1 MAEPAPGAPIAP
13 PASSVP
19 PVQTPVPRGLRAR
32 WARLATVL
40 AVIGPGIITANVDN
54 DAGGIATYSQAG
66 AAFGYALLWTLIPI
80 TAALI
85 LVQEMCARMGVV
97 TGKGL
102 SDLIRE
108 RFGVK
113 TTFWVMTALVLAN
126 LGNTV
131 AEFAGV
137 AQSLEIFGISRYLSV
152 PLAAAVVWVL
162 VVKGS
167 AKIVERIFLVACTF
181 YVAYLISGFLAKP
194 DWGEVWTGT
203 LTPTLKMNGPQLT
216 MVVTLVGTTIAPWMQ
231 FYLQSAVVEKRISI
245 EDYKLSRLDVIV
257 GCFVTDIVAFFIVL
271 ACGATI
277 YKVGGHIDD
286 AKDAAIALGPLAGK
300 YASALFAFG
309 LFNASL
315 FAASI
320 LPLSTA
326 FFVCEAFGWESGVDK
341 KREQAPQ
348 FYALYLALIVVGAG
362 IVLVPG
368 LPLQQ
373 IMLLSQTANGVL
385 LPFILVFMLL
395 LAGDEKLMGV
405 HKNGRVMTWV
415 AWGTTILLVLLTVA
429 MLVFTVRDGV
439 GMG

>member
-1 MAEPAPGAPIAP
+1 MRLGA
-13 PASSVP
+13 VF
-19 PVQTPVPRGLRAR
+19 
-32 WARLATVL
+32 

-66 AAFGYALLWTLIPI
+66 ADFGYSLLWTLIPI
-80 TAALI
+80 TFALI

-113 TTFWVMTALVLAN
+113 VTFWVLLALVFAN

-131 AEFAGV
+131 AEFVGI
-137 AQSLEIFGISRYLSV
+137 AQSTEIFGISRFVSV
-152 PLAAAVVWVL
+152 PAAAIVVWIL

-167 AKIVERIFLVACTF
+167 ARIVERIFLIACVF

-194 DWGEVWTGT
+194 DWHEVTVGT
-203 LTPTLKMNGPQLT
+203 LKPTLAMSGAALT

-231 FYLQSAVVEKRISI
+231 FYLQSAVVEKHVSI
-245 EDYKLSRLDVIV
+245 EDYPLSRLDVIV
-257 GCFVTDIVAFFIVL
+257 GCIVTDIVAFFIVL

-277 YKVGGHIDD
+277 FKSGGHIED
-286 AKDAAIALGPLAGK
+286 AKDAALALGPLAGK
-300 YASALFAFG
+300 YAAGLFAFG

-326 FFVCEAFGWESGVDK
+326 YYVCEAFGWESGIDK
-341 KREQAPQ
+341 RGEEAPQ
-348 FYALYLALIVVGAG
+348 FYFLYTALIVLGAG
-362 IVLVPG
+362 LVLLPG
-368 LPLQQ
+368 LPLLK

-385 LPFILVFMLL
+385 LPFILIFMLL
-395 LAGDEKLMGV
+395 LAQDGRLMGEYR
-405 HKNGRVMTWV
+405 NRRVLSIISWMTVVILV
-415 AWGTTILLVLLTVA
+415 ALTVM
-429 MLVFTVRDGV
+429 MLVFSIRDAFA
-439 GMG
+439 

>member
-1 MAEPAPGAPIAP
+1 MTGWRGRMMRLGA
-13 PASSVP
+13 VF
-19 PVQTPVPRGLRAR
+19 
-32 WARLATVL
+32 

-66 AAFGYALLWTLIPI
+66 ADFGYGLLWTLIPI
-80 TAALI
+80 TLALI

-113 TTFWVMTALVLAN
+113 VTFWVLLALVLAN

-137 AQSLEIFGISRYLSV
+137 AQSLEIFGVSRFVSV
-152 PLAAAVVWVL
+152 PLAAIVVWVL

-167 AKIVERIFLVACTF
+167 AKIVERIFLVACIF
-181 YVAYLISGFLAKP
+181 YVAYLVSGFLAKP
-194 DWGEVWTGT
+194 DWHEVAIGTFKPT
-203 LTPTLKMNGPQLT
+203 LTMSGAALT

-231 FYLQSAVVEKRISI
+231 FYLQSAVVEKRVSI
-245 EDYKLSRLDVIV
+245 DDYGLSRLDVIL
-257 GCFVTDIVAFFIVL
+257 GCIVTDVVAFFIVL

-277 YKVGGHIDD
+277 FKSGGHIED
-286 AKDAAIALGPLAGK
+286 AKDAALALGPLAGK
-300 YASALFAFG
+300 YAAGLFAFG

-326 FFVCEAFGWESGVDK
+326 YYVCEAFGWESGIDK
-341 KREQAPQ
+341 RGEEAPQ
-348 FYALYLALIVVGAG
+348 FYFLYTALIVFGAG
-362 IVLVPG
+362 LVLIPH
-368 LPLQQ
+368 LPLLK

-385 LPFILVFMLL
+385 LPFILFFMLI
-395 LAGDEKLMGV
+395 LAQDGRLMGQYR
-405 HKNGRVMTWV
+405 NGKILSVLSWATV
-415 AWGTTILLVLLTVA
+415 AILVVLTVM
-429 MLVFTVRDGV
+429 MLVFSIRDAV
-439 GMG
+439 A